1 MRETPLFNN
10 LLVCL
15 QVDTDTTV
23 IVQAMTALT
32 MFLPHIPVSS
42 GSYLPS
48 LFNIYTRMLFWDE
61 QRNPASPRKAYS
73 DDGQDWDIDLP
84 TNRPSTPHWEK
95 LSFSGDSTDDTLPD
109 ILHYF
114 TFLYGLYPMN
124 FMAYI
129 RKPAKWLKD
138 RSLVAGPYFIEV
150 ENHEVQKRSVTYSA
164 QHLLHPHFL
173 SHNIKTEITDAE
185 RWRQHAASDVATF
198 CMTLIQPLAED
209 PAAPTTP
216 TFSQAPSHEF
226 ARTFDLKRSERGL
239 LTRSSSHETFHTHR
253 SHDGSGAGITSNP
266 TSGLNSRHMSQVLS
280 PDGTGEFSQLARL
293 SSRASASASSNADV
307 VSPGAVMD
315 PRPDMAGAGSTEAVA
330 SLESMLASQHT
341 ARSNLRH
348 SIRNDSSTTLSS
360 LADTSHHANA
370 NVDTYLNS
378 LPPQNLALQSAL
390 QSQAV
395 PRSPSLRPT
404 TENTS
409 ATIEKL
415 QREVN
420 LLKNELNFEKYL
432 KQQHF
437 AHIGKLRRQ
446 QIREAQADAELQSLL
461 NENRKLKVVSMR
473 DKEDMQK
480 IKKEADLSRQ
490 QSRKWEA
497 DVTAKLRNMKEEQ
510 RKWEKEK
517 ELMKT
522 ELENLKFDNEGMK
535 ALIIKAEER
544 EHQISR
550 RLAGA
555 EIQLESVVRL
565 EAERDKLK
573 QRLRRFLQGE
583 KGEEEREAERERQ
596 QSRIGMLQMQVEVN
610 AKAVREVREAAAAE
624 IEELKSQLS
633 SAKQDGRKEATAK
646 VQSMVDSALDASRR
660 LMEDAQRLQ
669 TRLRERIT
677 RLEEENLALK
687 EHESRE
693 KLAAM
698 RTLSYE
704 SRGSQLIKPI
714 NSNPLVPYTS
724 TDSERAVEER
734 PQIAKAMSTPAL
746 PMVIPQTPNIPRYDA
761 QAQNFSMY
769 GGGSRLVSNPTPRKD
784 KDERKAP
791 STPGILGRVL
801 GRAQS
806 GDGSSRSREG
816 NGAARSETSEQGAV
830 ERAKSPKPKNGD
842 TALLFGRGRTIYDA
856 GFLR

>member
-1 MRETPLFNN
+1 
-10 LLVCL
+10 
-15 QVDTDTTV
+15 
-23 IVQAMTALT
+23 
-32 MFLPHIPVSS
+32 
-42 GSYLPS
+42 
-48 LFNIYTRMLFWDE
+48 MLFWDE
-61 QRNPASPRKAYS
+61 QRNPSSPRKAFS

-84 TNRPSTPHWEK
+84 ADRPATPLWEK
-95 LSFSGDSTDDTLPD
+95 LGFSGDATDETLPD

-129 RKPAKWLKD
+129 RKPTKWLKE
-138 RSLVAGPYFIEV
+138 RSLVAGPYFIEM
-150 ENHEVQKRSVTYSA
+150 EKHEVQKRSVTYSA

-173 SHNIKTEITDAE
+173 SHTIETEITDAE

-198 CMTLIQPLAED
+198 CMTLIQPLAVD

-226 ARTFDLKRSERGL
+226 SRTFDLKRSERGL

-307 VSPGAVMD
+307 VSPGTVID
-315 PRPDMAGAGSTEAVA
+315 PRPDMAGAGTTEAVA

-378 LPPQNLALQSAL
+378 LPPQNLALQSAM
-390 QSQAV
+390 QSQPV

-404 TENTS
+404 TEITS
-409 ATIEKL
+409 ATVEKL

-461 NENRKLKVVSMR
+461 NENKKLKVVSMR

-510 RKWEKEK
+510 RRWEKEK
-517 ELMKT
+517 EGMKT
-522 ELENLKFDNEGMK
+522 ELENLRYDTEGMK

-544 EHQISR
+544 EHQIAR

-596 QSRIGMLQMQVEVN
+596 ESRIGMLQMQVEVK
-610 AKAVREVREAAAAE
+610 AKTVREVREAATAE
-624 IEELKSQLS
+624 IEELKFQLL
-633 SAKQDGRKEATAK
+633 SAKQEGRKKVTSK
-646 VQSMVDSALDASRR
+646 VQFMIDSALEASRR
-660 LMEDAQRLQ
+660 RLEDAQRLQ
-669 TRLRERIT
+669 ARLRDRIT

-687 EHESRE
+687 EQESRD
-693 KLAAM
+693 KHAAM
-698 RTLSYE
+698 RTLSSE
-704 SRGSQLIKPI
+704 SRGPQAIKSI

-724 TDSERAVEER
+724 TESEGELGER
-734 PQIAKAMSTPAL
+734 PQIAKALSTPAL
-746 PMVIPQTPNIPRYDA
+746 PISIPNIPNIPRYDA
-761 QAQNFSMY
+761 EGQNFSMY
-769 GGGSRLVSNPTPRKD
+769 GGGSRLVSNPTPRREKEKD
-784 KDERKAP
+784 RTATT
-791 STPGILGRVL
+791 SGGILGRVL

-806 GDGSSRSREG
+806 GDGNGRGSSAGVAGRSQERDA
-816 NGAARSETSEQGAV
+816 GAID
-830 ERAKSPKPKNGD
+830 RAKSPKPKNGD